1 MFEHNSDCLNKSG
14 DRYFI
19 ACQCVCDTVCL
30 EKNCLLTEKF
40 GGL

>member
-1 MFEHNSDCLNKSG
+1 MFEDIQISLVMG
-14 DRYFI
+14 YFI
-19 ACQCVCDTVCL
+19 ACRCVCDTVCL